1 MKYSIDITIE
11 LPRDEVIKKMDN
23 TDNMKHWQKGLVSTE
38 HISGTPGDI
47 GAKMLLNY
55 KLGKRE
61 FNLIETI
68 TKNNFPEEFHATYN
82 TKGMHNVQENF
93 FEETPEAHTKWI
105 SKCEFVPSGFMMRVM
120 IFLMPGAFKKQ
131 SMKYMVNFKN
141 FAEKGTSVADA

>member
-47 GAKMLLNY
+47 GAKMQLNY